1 MKLQFHFLNMF
12 ENDRS
17 AARGLMSARRLIIF
31 EHSSLIGN
39 KGAQELFDRV
49 KAERAT
55 DAAKAAR
62 DFSDYRVTLDG
73 VEVKKFKTV
82 VLVV

>member
-1 MKLQFHFLNMF
+1 MF

-17 AARGLMSARRLIIF
+17 AARGLISARRLIIF
-31 EHSSLIGN
+31 EHSSLLGD
-39 KGAQELFDRV
+39 KSTQELFDRV
-49 KAERAT
+49 EAERAT

-73 VEVKKFKTV
+73 VEVKELRTV
-82 VLVV
+82 VSVV

>member
-1 MKLQFHFLNMF
+1 MF

-31 EHSSLIGN
+31 EHSSPLGS
-39 KGAQELFDRV
+39 KSAQELFDRV
-49 KAERAT
+49 RAERAT
-55 DAAKAAR
+55 DPMKPAR

-73 VEVKKFKTV
+73 KEVKEFKTV
-82 VLVV
+82 VGV